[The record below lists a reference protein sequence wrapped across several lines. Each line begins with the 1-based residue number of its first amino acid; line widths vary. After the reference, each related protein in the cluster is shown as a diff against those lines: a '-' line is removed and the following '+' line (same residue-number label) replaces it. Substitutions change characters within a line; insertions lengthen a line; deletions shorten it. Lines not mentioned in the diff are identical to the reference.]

1 MIWELDEALPPSTHR
16 YKYRLFYG
24 AAGVGRVRYDN
35 ERGKGDHR
43 HLGDVE
49 HRRRHRC
56 GGGHGVTS
64 RLGLALLL

>member
-1 MIWELDEALPPSTHR
+1 MKRCRRARIVTSIGSSTVPQALAGFVTTTS
-16 YKYRLFYG
+16 
-24 AAGVGRVRYDN
+24 AAIAIT
-35 ERGKGDHR
+35 E